1 MPQKIIYQSPQM
13 DNGQIYNKEVQFT
26 LENYGLI
33 NMMFLEFTAQAAGS
47 TNYPYPSSPY
57 LIKDVSL
64 NSFRNPIAHI
74 TTSYTLGRL
83 DELDSDLYQ
92 QIIQG
97 STFNGDLTASQS
109 IALPL
114 FFWAIDGQKLDTRKY
129 PNLTIRATTKDSYT
143 DMGLSSGLSS
153 LSIRLKVVY
162 DDPKLYKEVVL
173 KNPYNVYRVKYP
185 ITSTVE
191 GTNEITVKINNP
203 YKVSNMYF
211 MLRKSSSAKIKGE
224 INKIELSG
232 PQGSIGI
239 YDDLTNYYINK
250 KNSANF
256 SNTFA
261 IQLADRYKVQ
271 EDYFQLTGQNSP
283 LIAKITFNIATGV
296 SGAYDLFVASE
307 YYSNIVESDGML
319 VEEIKGSF
327 IRF

>member
-1 MPQKIIYQSPQM
+1 MPQM
-13 DNGQIYNKEVQFT
+13 DNYQIYNKEVQFT

-33 NMMFLEFTAQAAGS
+33 NMMFLEFTAQAGGA

-64 NSFRNPIAHI
+64 NSFGNPIAHI

-97 STFNGDLTASQS
+97 STFNRDLTTSQS
-109 IALPL
+109 ISLPL
-114 FFWAIDGQKLDTRKY
+114 FFWVIDGQKLDTKKY

-143 DMGLSSGLSS
+143 DMGFSSGLTS
-153 LSIRLKVVY
+153 LSVRLKVIY
-162 DDPKLYKEVVL
+162 DDPKLYKEVAL
-173 KNPYNVYRVKYP
+173 KNSYNVFRVKYP

-191 GTNEITVKINNP
+191 GSNDFIIKINNP

-211 MLRKSSSAKIKGE
+211 MLRKTSSAKIKGE
-224 INKIELSG
+224 ITKIELST

-261 IQLADRYKVQ
+261 IQLADRYKQ
-271 EDYFQLTGQNSP
+271 EEDYFQLTGQNNP
-283 LIAKITFNIATGV
+283 MIAKITFNIAGGL

-307 YYSNIVESDGML
+307 YYSNIVESNGML
-319 VEEIKGSF
+319 LEDVKGSF
-327 IRF
+327 VRF